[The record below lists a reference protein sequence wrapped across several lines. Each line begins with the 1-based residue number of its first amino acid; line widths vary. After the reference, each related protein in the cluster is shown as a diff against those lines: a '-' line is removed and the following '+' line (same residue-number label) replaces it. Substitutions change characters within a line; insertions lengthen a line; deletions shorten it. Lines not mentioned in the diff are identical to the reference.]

1 MSVKSIVIVRP
12 EEDSAEFVGAIKD
25 IGFEPHIE
33 SVLNISYRGESLPE
47 ISADTP
53 LVFTSANGVRAFA
66 RLSNERAHPVYT
78 VGRNTADEARQAG
91 FTDIESA
98 SGTVDDL
105 TVLLTKSLITSL
117 IQPLYIRGEHISADL
132 MEIMSKK
139 GVILREFVGYSAIP
153 SQNLSINLLNLLD
166 LRKIEAIMFFS
177 ISGGQV
183 FSDLLQQYDRAVRLK
198 TTKALCISEGV
209 VHSVS
214 VLPFQ
219 QALVAEKPDRYGMMR
234 LLEQLAPTILHK
246 VED

>member
-1 MSVKSIVIVRP
+1 MSAKSIVIVRP
-12 EEDSAEFVGAIKD
+12 EEDSAEFIDAIRD

-33 SVLNISYRGESLPE
+33 SVLTISYSGESLPE
-47 ISADTP
+47 TSNDTP

-66 RLSNERAHPVYT
+66 RLSDERAHHVYT

-91 FTDIESA
+91 FTNIDSA
-98 SGTVDDL
+98 AGTVDDL
-105 TVLLTKSLITSL
+105 AVLLTKTLITSL
-117 IQPLYIRGEHISADL
+117 IPPLYIRGEHISSDL
-132 MEIMSKK
+132 TEILSKN
-139 GVILREFVGYSAIP
+139 GVSLREFVGYSAIP
-153 SQNLSINLLNLLD
+153 AQNLSINLLNLLD
-166 LRKIEAIMFFS
+166 LRKIEAILFFS
-177 ISGGQV
+177 ARGGQV
-183 FSDLLQQYDRAVRLK
+183 FSDLVQQYDRAVRLK

-246 VED
+246 VKD